1 MTTKT
6 FTITNS
12 TEHKPGNIYLCED
25 ELFILTEV
33 KGLSTLISLLTGL
46 PYNPFPLKLH
56 DTITHSDWEFLTDEC
71 HDSFKLVKTVDFNV
85 TL

>member
-25 ELFILTEV
+25 GLFILTEV
-33 KGLSTLISLLTGL
+33 EGLSTLTSLLTGL
-46 PYNPFPLKLH
+46 PYVSCPLKLH

-71 HDSFKLVKTVDFNV
+71 PDSFKLVKIVNFNV